1 MNRKSVIKH
10 IIAEAK
16 GKPILADEYSYRDV
30 KENLSPIIKM
40 LRKELD
46 DAKRSVSILKS
57 QMLRNQGQENWVNHA
72 RKINKLATH
81 FFQIRNDIKHIVD
94 EVYGETPMTV
104 KKWAV
109 STWGRMCTMIHEKLD
124 KIGLYIEQATRSK
137 AVSAGDASAF
147 LLDEIDELFIKMN
160 DSLYTLTDGQLY

>member
-16 GKPILADEYSYRDV
+16 GNPILADEYSYKDV

-46 DAKRSVSILKS
+46 DAKRTVAILKS
-57 QMLRNQGQENWVNHA
+57 QMLKNQGQEYWVNHA
-72 RKINKLATH
+72 RKINQLATR

-109 STWGRMCTMIHEKLD
+109 SSWGHMITMIH
-124 KIGLYIEQATRSK
+124 
-137 AVSAGDASAF
+137 
-147 LLDEIDELFIKMN
+147 
-160 DSLYTLTDGQLY
+160 